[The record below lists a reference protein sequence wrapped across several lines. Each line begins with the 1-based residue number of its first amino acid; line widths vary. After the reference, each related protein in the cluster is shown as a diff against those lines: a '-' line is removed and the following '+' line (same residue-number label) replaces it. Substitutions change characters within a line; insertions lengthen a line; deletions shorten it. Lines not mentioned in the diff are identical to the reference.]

1 MATEGI
7 EVHVRNSAVLRDT
20 ALVEAFN
27 LKAAIEFQ
35 LNNIAD
41 AKEALTDM
49 PPRAQQDIDAV
60 SLHNQALI
68 QVQYNL
74 NFFVTINAR
83 LYFVQLL
90 ARPQALHQEIHVC
103 NSSAGSF

>member
-68 QVQYNL
+68 QVQL
-74 NFFVTINAR
+74 EFFS
-83 LYFVQLL
+83 LQLM
-90 ARPQALHQEIHVC
+90 HDFT
-103 NSSAGSF
+103 SFNY